1 MKTVRGQLIKNPTA
15 VFEIL
20 TPNRNIHIMPEDGK
34 ALLNESKKFLP
45 IDGVTYA
52 VDELLNQEIIDM
64 QRDLF
69 DQSFIRMK
77 TE

>member
-1 MKTVRGQLIKNPTA
+1 
-15 VFEIL
+15 
-20 TPNRNIHIMPEDGK
+20 MPEDGK